1 MLIMKKVAVPI
12 LVIVFLSLAWAGE
25 KKAERFA
32 ELKFTILKDANG
44 EPVRSASVV
53 LHPLD
58 EKGRPQRTGIQL
70 KTDSDGNTGFPS
82 VAYGKLR
89 VQVIAR
95 GFQTFGEDY
104 DINQPTQEIVIRLKR
119 PQEQYSIYK

>member
-1 MLIMKKVAVPI
+1 MLIMKRVAVPI
-12 LVIVFLSLAWAGE
+12 LVWLILTLSWAGE
-25 KKAERFA
+25 KKPEQFA
-32 ELKFTILKDANG
+32 ELKFTVVKDETG
-44 EPVRSASVV
+44 KPVRNASVV
-53 LHPLD
+53 LHSLD
-58 EKGRPQRTGIQL
+58 EKGRPQRTGVQL

-82 VAYGKLR
+82 VPYGKLR